1 MTLFKGV
8 RKVGVQCLRFL
19 VSSCLIFLFFVLPVT
34 LKAEDDGFL
43 AVNFEFIVDKAQNS
57 ESSQVRLRTPISFTG
72 SSSYYNIYTKFLL
85 VSDLAQVGNYF
96 SGSEDFLNS
105 GELYD
110 FSYGSWQ
117 ISNRLLFDKYY
128 SLLLGLELGHRGFLA
143 QSIAENPFSIYAGFV
158 AIFYVFFT
166 KSFAIRQE
174 AGLPFHLAKSNAD
187 SIFEISYRGE
197 LILDFTKSIR
207 NPNAGTYFLSLGCG
221 VFYFNL
227 DDSGAGYQSLAIRPL
242 LRFSFVY

>member
-1 MTLFKGV
+1 M
-8 RKVGVQCLRFL
+8 
-19 VSSCLIFLFFVLPVT
+19 T

-43 AVNFEFIVDKAQNS
+43 AVNFEFMVDKARNS
-57 ESSQVRLRTPISFTG
+57 ESSQVRLRTPISFTA
-72 SSSYYNIYTKFLL
+72 SSSYYDIYTKFLL

-143 QSIAENPFSIYAGFV
+143 QSIAENPFSIYAGLV
-158 AIFYVFFT
+158 AIFYVFLT

-174 AGLPFHLAKSNAD
+174 ARLPFHLAKSNAD
-187 SIFEISYRGE
+187 SIFEISYKAE
-197 LILDFTKSIR
+197 FILDFTKSIR
-207 NPNAGTYFLSLGCG
+207 NPNARTYFLSLGCG

-227 DDSGAGYQSLAIRPL
+227 NDSGIGYQSLAIRPL
-242 LRFSFVY
+242 LRFSFVYWWK

>member
-1 MTLFKGV
+1 M
-8 RKVGVQCLRFL
+8 
-19 VSSCLIFLFFVLPVT
+19 T
-34 LKAEDDGFL
+34 LKAEGDGFL
-43 AVNFEFIVDKAQNS
+43 AVNFEFMVDKTQNS
-57 ESSQVRLRTPISFTG
+57 ESSQAGLRTPISFTG
-72 SSSYYNIYTKFLL
+72 SSSYYDLYTKFLL

-96 SGSEDFLNS
+96 SGSEGFLNS

-128 SLLLGLELGHRGFLA
+128 SLLFGLELGHRGFLS

-158 AIFYVFFT
+158 AIFYVFLT

-174 AGLPFHLAKSNAD
+174 ARLPIHLAKSNAD
-187 SIFEISYRGE
+187 SIFEISYKVE

-207 NPNAGTYFLSLGCG
+207 NPNAGTYFLSLGCD

-227 DDSGAGYQSLAIRPL
+227 NNSGVGYQSLAIRPL
-242 LRFSFVY
+242 LRFSFVYWWK